1 MACCNVGFRKDCR
14 VSIDLLSLFARFTIL
29 VRDFFYELWLIT
41 LLLLNLCF
49 YILIHLF
56 ILSMIP
62 HVFEYIEE
70 HNKHH

>member
-1 MACCNVGFRKDCR
+1 MTCCNVSFRKNCR
-14 VSIDLLSLFARFTIL
+14 VSVDLLSLFARFPIL

-41 LLLLNLCF
+41 FLLLNLCF
-49 YILIHLF
+49 YVLIHLF